1 MADPEVD
8 GGLVTY
14 TRVRG
19 GGCFGPTDANRIEL
33 GAHRTTLAGC
43 TQGRPEDRDSPL
55 PPAGATGAA
64 RFPLR
69 SALCVGQALWVC
81 KTAPTR
87 SI

>member
-33 GAHRTTLAGC
+33 GAHRPYRAGWVC
-43 TQGRPEDRDSPL
+43 TQGRPED
-55 PPAGATGAA
+55 ATHPGAA